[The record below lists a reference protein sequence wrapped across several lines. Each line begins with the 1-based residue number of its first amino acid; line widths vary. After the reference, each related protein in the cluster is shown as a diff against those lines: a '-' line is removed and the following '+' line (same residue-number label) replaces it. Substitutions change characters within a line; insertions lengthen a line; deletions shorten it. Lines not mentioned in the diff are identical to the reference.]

1 MNYYKMNHDVT
12 EEDIN
17 NLDYENKK
25 VGVIIHIE
33 NNDGKM
39 LLQQRG
45 EKARDENGKFE
56 YVGGGVETTDNSYKE
71 AMIREIKEE
80 MGEDI
85 KIEFFGTSDI
95 LHINKND
102 INYLFVI
109 FKGKYINGKIN
120 VMEPEKCIGYR
131 FFEYDEAINSE
142 IVSEGCKFI
151 MKSIKE

>member
-1 MNYYKMNHDVT
+1 MNHEVT

-17 NLDYENKK
+17 NLDYENKI

-56 YVGGGVETTDNSYKE
+56 FVGGQVEITDKNYKD
-71 AMIREIKEE
+71 AIIREIREE
-80 MGEDI
+80 MGNDVI
-85 KIEFFGTSDI
+85 IDFFGTSDI
-95 LHINKND
+95 LHINKNN

-109 FKGKYINGKIN
+109 FKGKYKKGKISI
-120 VMEPEKCIGYR
+120 MEPEKCIGYR
-131 FFEYDEAINSE
+131 FFEYDEAINSDL
-142 IVSEGCKFI
+142 VTEGCKFI